1 MAPPY
6 VLVLDQG
13 GHSSRALV
21 FDAVGC
27 VVANV
32 SVTVSTQ
39 YPAVGCVEQNP
50 AEILQSLRDVI
61 ATVAAQLGDHCK
73 DIIAAALIVQRSS
86 LVALDE
92 TSGEPLSPILSWQD
106 TRHACWLTEK
116 SKNQLPFLRQL
127 TGLRAN
133 AHYGASKM
141 RWLLD
146 NTAVVHA
153 AARQNRLCLAPLAGY
168 LCRCLTEA
176 KHTAIDAVIA
186 SRTLLTEMSALQWSP
201 TLLDFFA
208 IPQAVLPEMRASLAD
223 YGEIAVGDIKVP
235 LRLLGGDQ
243 SFFMLSYGTQF
254 DDGTVFINAGTGA
267 FVQQWMPTTDVPQ
280 QLLVSPLMIAADPK
294 NTVVVAEGTV
304 NAAAAALD
312 WWQQQSGIVLSDEFW
327 QKAEL
332 TCCRYPNEVPVFVN
346 RITASGSPDWL
357 PAGESFFNAEAALP
371 LKTMAVL
378 EAIVFALQR
387 NMDLLEQRKPCSTI
401 VMSGGLSKLD
411 IFCQRI
417 ASLSGK
423 LVLRSDDTEA
433 CARGAAMQLLPS
445 ATGDQQFERFDPV
458 VDENLCKRYQRWT
471 TQMDQ
476 LSMADG

>member
-27 VVANV
+27 VIANA
-32 SVTVSTQ
+32 SEKVSTQ

-50 AEILQSLRDVI
+50 SEILQSLRDVI
-61 ATVAAQLGDHCK
+61 AAVAAQLGDRCK

-106 TRHACWLTEK
+106 TRHAHWLTEK
-116 SKNQLPFLRQL
+116 SKNQLSFLRRL

-153 AARQNRLCLAPLAGY
+153 AERQNRLCLAPLAGY

-176 KHTAIDAVIA
+176 EHTVVDAVIA
-186 SRTLLTEMSALQWSP
+186 SRTLLTETSALQWSS

-208 IPQAVLPEMRASLAD
+208 IPHAVLPEVRASLAD

-243 SFFMLSYGTQF
+243 SFFMLSYGVQF

-267 FVQQWMPTTDVPQ
+267 FVQQWMPAADIPQ
-280 QLLVSPLMIAADPK
+280 HLLVSPLMITADPK

-304 NAAAAALD
+304 NAAATALD

-332 TCCRYPNEVPVFVN
+332 ACCRYPSEIPVFIN

-357 PAGESFFNAEAALP
+357 PAGESFFSTEAALP

-387 NMDLLEQRKPCSTI
+387 NMDLLEQRKLCSTI
-401 VMSGGLSKLD
+401 VVSGGLSKLD

-417 ASLSGK
+417 ANLSGK
-423 LVLRSDDTEA
+423 LVLRSSDMEA

-445 ATGDQQFERFDPV
+445 AIGDQQFEQFDPV

-471 TQMDQ
+471 AQMDQ
-476 LSMADG
+476 LSMVDG